1 MQPKPL
7 KFMGSSREGKSLGD
21 VTTASGVN
29 ERSNNSIRRNR
40 NVKYIKVTSDVLNL
54 ICAAASW
61 WLRSIKKRKTPELI
75 QFYDALLHMQIIQIS
90 PQHNIS
96 ILLSSFSLS

>member
-61 WLRSIKKRKTPELI
+61 WLRSIKKKKNSRI
-75 QFYDALLHMQIIQIS
+75 D
-90 PQHNIS
+90 S
-96 ILLSSFSLS
+96 ILRCAASHANYSNFSAT